1 MATTFPLRAIRVETT
16 QFQFAHGKKPS
27 GQGSWAFS
35 IEGHEFW
42 FHRAK
47 FSEAVALAKRQAQQM
62 GATVVSV
69 CS

>member
-1 MATTFPLRAIRVETT
+1 MASTFPLRAIRLETR
-16 QFQFAHGKKPS
+16 QFEFAHGKKPS

-42 FHRAK
+42 FHGSM
-47 FSEAVALAKRQAQQM
+47 FSDAVRLAKRQAQKM